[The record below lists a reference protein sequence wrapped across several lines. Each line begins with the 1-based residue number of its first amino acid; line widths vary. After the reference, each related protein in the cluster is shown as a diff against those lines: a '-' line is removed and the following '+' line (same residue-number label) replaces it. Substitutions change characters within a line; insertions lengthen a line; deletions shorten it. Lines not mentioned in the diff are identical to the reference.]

1 MKPHDYIITTDTQL
15 LESDTTKKQQKVMII
30 EDPDVLHKL
39 ANGKNDNTDYKIIG
53 KLPIN
58 SALLKTFVSQTDNRN
73 IRFNQ

>member
-30 EDPDVLHKL
+30 EDPNVLHKL
-39 ANGKNDNTDYKIIG
+39 ANGKNDNIDYKIIG